1 MSVIHVLTFCHTTHQ
16 KWFFSLTC
24 HAKSSW
30 HRIAMQSLP
39 PIAAG
44 EICIKIFCE
53 ISHNPETNTQNQNV
67 NTITE
72 RDGFCFISRHR
83 IFFAHPFCD
92 SDHLID
98 IHTPYIYVT
107 RVTQIFAVWTVER
120 FSARFHSIRTGP
132 GYLCRLINN
141 KPRAASLSVNRR
153 RGVLC
158 HPISRSKFKA
168 LVVSSA
174 TW

>member
-1 MSVIHVLTFCHTTHQ
+1 MSVIHVLTFRHTTHQ

-24 HAKSSW
+24 CAMPSW
-30 HRIAMQSLP
+30 RRIAKQSLP
-39 PIAAG
+39 PITAG

-53 ISHNPETNTQNQNV
+53 INHNPETNTQNQSV
-67 NTITE
+67 TTITKK
-72 RDGFCFISRHR
+72 DGFCRISRHR
-83 IFFAHPFCD
+83 IFFAHLFCD
-92 SDHLID
+92 QDHLID
-98 IHTPYIYVT
+98 IHTPYLYVT
-107 RVTQIFAVWTVER
+107 CVTQIFAVWTVER

-168 LVVSSA
+168 LVDRKSVV
-174 TW
+174 

>member
-1 MSVIHVLTFCHTTHQ
+1 MSVTYLIAFRHTTHE
-16 KWFFSLTC
+16 KSFFSFMCDFMT
-24 HAKSSW
+24 SW
-30 HRIAMQSLP
+30 RWIARQNLS
-39 PIAAG
+39 PITSG
-44 EICIKIFCE
+44 EFCIKIFCE
-53 ISHNPETNTQNQNV
+53 ISHNPETNSRQPNV
-67 NTITE
+67 IYITE
-72 RDGFCFISRHR
+72 VGGFCFIYRHR
-83 IFFAHPFCD
+83 IFFIHRFCD
-92 SDHLID
+92 EDHF
-98 IHTPYIYVT
+98 IHVCTPYIYVIHI
-107 RVTQIFAVWTVER
+107 TQISVVWTVER

-174 TW
+174 IW

>member
-1 MSVIHVLTFCHTTHQ
+1 MSAIT
-16 KWFFSLTC
+16 S
-24 HAKSSW
+24 
-30 HRIAMQSLP
+30 
-39 PIAAG
+39 G

-53 ISHNPETNTQNQNV
+53 FSHNSETNSRQPNV
-67 NTITE
+67 IHITKT
-72 RDGFCFISRHR
+72 GVFCRFSPHCV
-83 IFFAHPFCD
+83 FFRLWFCD
-92 SDHLID
+92 SDHLISR
-98 IHTPYIYVT
+98 HTPCVYVIAI
-107 RVTQIFAVWTVER
+107 TQFFAVWTVER